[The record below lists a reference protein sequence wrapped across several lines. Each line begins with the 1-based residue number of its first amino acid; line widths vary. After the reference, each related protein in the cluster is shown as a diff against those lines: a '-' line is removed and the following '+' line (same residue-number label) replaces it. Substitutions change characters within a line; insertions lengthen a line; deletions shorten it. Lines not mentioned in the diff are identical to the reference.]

1 MASSYA
7 RSVATARPSP
17 SGRSKRLTLDL
28 TPELHRALKV
38 RAAELEV
45 PMVDLLRGFLA
56 DALDD
61 PETLTALAAR
71 MRESKHASEEV
82 GPKR

>member
-1 MASSYA
+1 MAA
-7 RSVATARPSP
+7 PRQPRN
-17 SGRSKRLTLDL
+17 GRSKRLTLDL

-56 DALDD
+56 EALEN
-61 PETLTALAAR
+61 PATLQALADR
-71 MRESKHASEEV
+71 MRETKVPEAERH
-82 GPKR
+82 R